1 MAEVHGGAALDLAYA
16 DGSAIF
22 DMVNHIRI
30 SDNCREVLPL
40 PLRPPEVTQEWLE
53 AALRER
59 RPGLRLQSARIV
71 DVIPGT
77 STKIRVAIRQAA
89 GGDDL
94 PATLIVKGG
103 FEDHSAAMGPMYLNE
118 MRFYRDVQP
127 YAAIHSPRCYFA
139 GTDAGSHQSVV
150 IMEDLVP
157 RGVRFCDP
165 LQPQSPA
172 QVARRL
178 SAMARYHAQTWN
190 SPEFAPGGRFD
201 WIGGRHEGWSVTY
214 QQHYLESERWQH
226 YMAQPRGVAVASR
239 LRDRAW
245 MQHALN
251 ALGVFHAQCD
261 VCLCHG
267 DTHLGNLYEEA
278 DGTPGFFDA
287 QVARCPWQFEV
298 TYHLIGALDLADRRT
313 HERALIQHYLGELHK
328 HGVNPPALDEA
339 FEAYRREIAYGLFI
353 FLINETRFQTEAVNT
368 AYTARFGVAAL
379 DHDTHGLL
387 ARA

>member
-1 MAEVHGGAALDLAYA
+1 
-16 DGSAIF
+16 
-22 DMVNHIRI
+22 MVNYIRI
-30 SDNCREVLPL
+30 SDNSAEALPL
-40 PLRPPEVTQEWLE
+40 PVRPHEISAAWLE

-59 RPGLRLQSARIV
+59 RPGLRLDTAGIV

-77 STKIRVAIRQAA
+77 STKIRVAIRPAA

-94 PATLIVKGG
+94 PASLIVKGG
-103 FEDHSAAMGPMYLNE
+103 FEDHSATMGPMYLNE

-127 YAAIHSPRCYFA
+127 HVAIHSPRCYYA
-139 GTDAGSHQSVV
+139 GSDPGSHQSIV
-150 IMEDLVP
+150 IMEDLVT

-165 LQPQSPA
+165 LRPQSPA

-178 SAMARYHAQTWN
+178 SSMARYHAATWN
-190 SPEFAPGGRFD
+190 SAEFAAGGRFD

-214 QQHYLESERWQH
+214 QQHYLEPERWQH
-226 YMAQPRGVAVASR
+226 YMAQPRGAAVASK
-239 LRDRAW
+239 LRDRDW
-245 MQHALN
+245 MQHALA
-251 ALGVFHAQCD
+251 ALGAYHRGSA

-287 QVARCPWQFEV
+287 QVARGPWQLEV
-298 TYHLIGALDLADRRT
+298 TYHLVGALDLADRRA
-313 HERALIQHYLGELHK
+313 HERVLLQHYLDELQRN
-328 HGVNPPALDEA
+328 GITPPAFNEA
-339 FEAYRREIAYGLFI
+339 WEAHKREIAYGLFI

-368 AYTARFGVAAL
+368 AYAARFGVAAL

-387 ARA
+387 AQA

>member
-1 MAEVHGGAALDLAYA
+1 
-16 DGSAIF
+16 
-22 DMVNHIRI
+22 MVNHIQK
-30 SDNCREVLPL
+30 SDNSAGPLPL
-40 PLRPPEVTQEWLE
+40 PLRPAEVTAQWLE

-59 RPGLRLQSARIV
+59 EPALFLDAAEIV
-71 DVIPGT
+71 DVMPGT
-77 STKIRVAIRQAA
+77 STKIRVAVRPSA
-89 GGDDL
+89 GGHDL

-103 FEDHSAAMGPMYLNE
+103 FEDHSAAMGPMYFNE

-127 YAAIHSPRCYFA
+127 HVAIHSPRCFYA
-139 GTDAGSHQSVV
+139 GTDPGSHQSIV
-150 IMEDLVP
+150 IMEDLVA

-165 LQPQSPA
+165 LRPQSAA

-178 SAMARYHAQTWN
+178 SSMARYHAATWN
-190 SPEFAPGGRFD
+190 SAEFTPGGRFD

-214 QQHYLESERWQH
+214 QQHYLEPARWQH
-226 YMAQPRGVAVASR
+226 YMAQPRGAAVATK
-239 LRDRAW
+239 LRDRDW
-245 MQHALN
+245 MQHALA
-251 ALGVFHAQCD
+251 ALGEHHRNAP

-287 QVARCPWQFEV
+287 QVARGPWQLEV
-298 TYHLIGALDLADRRT
+298 TYHLVGALDLADRRV
-313 HERALIQHYLGELHK
+313 HERALLQHYLDELRRN
-328 HGVNPPALDEA
+328 GVAPPEFDEA
-339 FEAYRREIAYGLFI
+339 WEAHRREIAYGLFI